1 MTDTTLT
8 NTSSKARNLAYIGLF
23 VALMA
28 VCSWISI
35 PTTVPFT
42 LQTFAVFVAVGLLGG
57 KRGTIAVVVYVLLGA
72 LGLPILANFEGG
84 LGAVL
89 GTTGGYL
96 VGFIFIAL
104 VMWLVT
110 KVWGNGIV
118 QLTVS
123 MIIGLALC
131 YAFGT
136 AWFMLVYMNTTGPVG
151 LATVLGWCVIPFIIP
166 DLIKMV
172 VALIVTARL
181 KKYVKD

>member
-1 MTDTTLT
+1 MTETMT
-8 NTSSKARNLAYIGLF
+8 NTGSKARNLAYIGLF

-35 PTTVPFT
+35 PTAVPFT
-42 LQTFAVFVAVGLLGG
+42 LQTFALFAAVGLLGG

-96 VGFIFIAL
+96 VGFIFTAL
-104 VMWLVT
+104 EMWLVS
-110 KVWGNGIV
+110 KLWGKGIV
-118 QLTVS
+118 PLTVS
-123 MIIGLALC
+123 MLIGMVI
-131 YAFGT
+131 YYVFGT
-136 AWFMLVYMNTTGPVG
+136 AWFMVVYMNTTGPVG

-172 VALIVTARL
+172 VALIVTTRL
-181 KKYVKD
+181 GKYVKD